1 MHITHHGG
9 HLGVTGSCHE
19 LHLND
24 DHSILIDC
32 GMFQGMDAR
41 DRQDMSIDFSID
53 SVDALVVTH
62 VHIDHIGRIPYLF
75 EAGFKGPIYCS
86 RPTAKLMPIMLEDAM
101 RLGITRNKL
110 AIKHF
115 LLELRSR
122 IRPLPYGSWEEIEG
136 GAKVRLSPAGHVLGS
151 AVVEVD
157 YRDERFVFSGDL
169 GSRKTPLLNDPVS
182 PEKADML
189 VLESTYGNRLHE
201 GREDR
206 TARLESILCHTISN
220 RGVTIIPA
228 FSLGRTQELL
238 YEMNT
243 IFEGIEYSRQ
253 CSLIENIDVI
263 VDSPLAIKLTD
274 IYNDMQEFWG
284 DEAKHVLTIDNQ
296 PLIFRNLVTID
307 QANEHKGTIEYLKR
321 TRKPAIVI
329 AGSGMCNGGRVV
341 DYLKAFIEIETTD
354 ILFVGYQAY
363 GTTGRIIQDAQGGT
377 IKFDHQV
384 FKVNARVHTI
394 SGYSAHADQ
403 SDLMRFVEGMATR
416 PKQIR
421 LVHGELE
428 AQQALRE
435 KLRSA
440 GYNVD

>member
-1 MHITHHGG
+1 
-9 HLGVTGSCHE
+9 
-19 LHLND
+19 
-24 DHSILIDC
+24 
-32 GMFQGMDAR
+32 MFQGMDAKGR
-41 DRQDMSIDFSID
+41 IDMSIDFSLESI
-53 SVDALVVTH
+53 DALVVTH

-86 RPTAKLMPIMLEDAM
+86 RPTARLMPIMLEDAM

-122 IRPLPYGSWEEIEG
+122 IRPLPYNSWEKIEG
-136 GAKVRLSPAGHVLGS
+136 GANIRLKPAGHVLGS
-151 AVVEVD
+151 AIVEVD
-157 YRDERFVFSGDL
+157 FKDERFVFSGDL
-169 GSRKTPLLNDPVS
+169 GSRKTPLLNTPES
-182 PEKADML
+182 PERADML

-206 TARLESILCHTISN
+206 TSRLESILCHTISN

-243 IFEGIEYSRQ
+243 IFEGIEYKRQ
-253 CSLIENIDVI
+253 CTLIEHIDVI

-274 IYNDMQEFWG
+274 LYNDMQEFWG
-284 DEAKHVLTIDNQ
+284 DEAQHVLTIDNQ

-307 QANEHKGTIEYLKR
+307 QAGEHKGTIEYLKR

-341 DYLKAFIEIETTD
+341 DYLKAFLSIETTD
-354 ILFVGYQAY
+354 VLFVGYQAY
-363 GTTGRIIQDAQGGT
+363 GTPGRFIQDAQGGS
-377 IKFDHQV
+377 IRLDHQTIPV
-384 FKVNARVHTI
+384 KARVHTI

-403 SDLMRFVEGMATR
+403 SDLMRFVEQMPNK
-416 PKQIR
+416 PKRIR
-421 LVHGELE
+421 LVHGEQE
-428 AQQALRE
+428 AQQVLRE
-435 KLRSA
+435 KLTSA
-440 GYNVD
+440 GYSVD